1 MASFLVERRDEICQ
15 IKIRGLTL
23 IMRLWIEEFSNWLK
37 STFKHQSAWYGV
49 LFILTLLAATLC
61 VILGYIYRWEWIG
74 VADKKFWDWLSI
86 LIVPFAVAFAGTI
99 YTHVHNQSE
108 REEAHQKEAQ
118 ERDLALDN
126 QREAALQTYFDRM
139 SELLLDKQLETNL
152 QAMAIAHARTV
163 TVLRMLDPARRAS
176 VLRFLGDVN
185 LASRILNRDMRGL
198 DLSGADLSSAHLKQ
212 AMLILANFT
221 ETNLKRVDLSEANL
235 EKALLRSANLGKA
248 NLEDANLWRS
258 DLSRARLDE
267 ANLHWVNLVETN
279 LYRASLLEADLTG
292 ANLWRVQLNKARL
305 DHARLRWTNLIEANL
320 SGATLLGADL
330 TGANLKGANL
340 ENADFSG
347 AILVKTQF
355 IDIRGITSEQLED
368 FRKRGAYTQIQ
379 PEGQQASPIV
389 QVGTSSQ
396 AKVEE
401 PQITST
407 GEHRD
412 GVSSTQQEIK

>member
-1 MASFLVERRDEICQ
+1 
-15 IKIRGLTL
+15 
-23 IMRLWIEEFSNWLK
+23 MRLWIEEFSNRIK
-37 STFKHQSAWYGV
+37 ATFSHQSAWYGA
-49 LFILTLLAATLC
+49 LFILVLLAATLC
-61 VILGYIYRWEWIG
+61 VVLGYIYRWDWIG

-108 REEAHQKEAQ
+108 REEARQKESQ
-118 ERDLALDN
+118 EHELALDN

-198 DLSGADLSSAHLKQ
+198 DLSGTDLSSAHLKQ
-212 AMLILANFT
+212 AMLILVNLIEA
-221 ETNLKRVDLSEANL
+221 NLKRTDLSEANL
-235 EKALLRSANLGKA
+235 EKAWLKSANLGKA
-248 NLEDANLWRS
+248 NLEDTNLWRA

-267 ANLHWVNLVETN
+267 TNLHWVNLVEAN

-292 ANLWRVQLNKARL
+292 ANLWRTQLNKACL
-305 DHARLRWTNLIEANL
+305 EHARLRWTNLIEANL

-340 ENADFSG
+340 EDADLSG

-355 IDIRGITSEQLED
+355 INVRGVTNEQMED
-368 FRKRGAYTQIQ
+368 FRKRGAYTQVQ
-379 PEGQQASPIV
+379 LDGSQVSSVKQAE
-389 QVGTSSQ
+389 TSSQ
-396 AKVEE
+396 TEGKEPPIISIEE
-401 PQITST
+401 HKDES
-407 GEHRD
+407 G
-412 GVSSTQQEIK
+412 STQHGIK